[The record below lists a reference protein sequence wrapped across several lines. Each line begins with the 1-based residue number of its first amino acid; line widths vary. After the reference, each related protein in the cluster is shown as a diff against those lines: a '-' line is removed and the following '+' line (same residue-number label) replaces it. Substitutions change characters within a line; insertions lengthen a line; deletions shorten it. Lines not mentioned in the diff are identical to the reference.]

1 MLSSLLTSPLALRLV
16 GAAVLAAVLGWGAYS
31 IRHSGVA
38 QCEAEHQAA
47 LAGHLQRAAE
57 QAAEIA
63 RQDAEVS
70 EYYERWRTREVERWH
85 VQVEEV
91 IRDIPTDCT
100 KCGLS
105 PDGLRALNDLRRP
118 GTAAP
123 APSQPDSGMPTP
135 DAAPQSAPPSPR
147 GLYGPGQPHV
157 QRLRGPAQSPG
168 GASQDAGVRL

>member
-1 MLSSLLTSPLALRLV
+1 MLPLNPFAIRAMGAVAVACAFVGGGYWLRHT
-16 GAAVLAAVLGWGAYS
+16 GYLA
-31 IRHSGVA
+31 
-38 QCEAEHQAA
+38 CERDHRADFAES
-47 LAGHLQRAAE
+47 LQRGIE
-57 QAAEIA
+57 QAQEIA

-70 EYYERWRTREVERWH
+70 EYYERWRAREVERWH

-91 IRDIPTDCT
+91 TRDIPTDCT

-118 GTAAP
+118 GTAAT
-123 APSQPDSGMPTP
+123 APGQPDSGMPTP
-135 DAAPQSAPPSPR
+135 DAAPQSAPPGPR

>member
-135 DAAPQSAPPSPR
+135 DAAPQSAAPSPQHLD
-147 GLYGPGQPHV
+147 GSGQPTV
-157 QRLRGPAQSPG
+157 QRLRGPTQGLG
-168 GASQDAGVRL
+168 GADQDEGLQL